1 MQYDTEEYTYIPAPG
16 DMFDIV
22 LGATS
27 GGDMAEVQ
35 FFVDYLNLFTA
46 QRSKVIPSIRMHSR
60 LLQKTEHEK
69 PPCSCAI
76 VFDPSG

>member
-35 FFVDYLNLFTA
+35 FFVDYLNLYTA
-46 QRSKVIPSIRMHSR
+46 QRSKGQR
-60 LLQKTEHEK
+60 LFH
-69 PPCSCAI
+69 PYACIA
-76 VFDPSG
+76 D